1 MIVQNGEQHTDQFIQ
16 AFQSGDEAAF
26 DLFFRRHFQSLC
38 FFANKILNNEE
49 EAKDIVQ
56 NSFIKLWKISD
67 TIKNRRA
74 IKSYLYMIVRNE
86 CLDKVKKIKK
96 ETGVIKSISIPEDEW
111 DGASISEVVY
121 AETIKRV
128 YDMIEELPKKM
139 REVFKLYYVS
149 GKNYSE
155 IAATLH
161 TSPETIRKQ
170 RMRALTLLKGKLQ
183 FIALLFLLLFN

>member
-1 MIVQNGEQHTDQFIQ
+1 MATRQENIDNITQ

-56 NSFIKLWKISD
+56 DAFIKLWKISD
-67 TIKNRRA
+67 TIRNRGA

-86 CLDKVKKIKK
+86 CLDKVEKIKK
-96 ETGVIKSISIPEDEW
+96 ETAVIKSISIPEDEW
-111 DGASISEVVY
+111 DDASITEVVH

-170 RMRALTLLKGKLQ
+170 RIRALILLKGKLQ
-183 FIALLFLLLFN
+183 FITLLFLLLFN

>member
-16 AFQSGDEAAF
+16 DFQSGDEAAF
-26 DLFFRRHFQSLC
+26 DLFFLSHFRSLC

-96 ETGVIKSISIPEDEW
+96 ETAVIKSISIPEDEW
-111 DGASISEVVY
+111 DDASITEVVH

-170 RMRALTLLKGKLQ
+170 RIRALILLKGKLQ
-183 FIALLFLLLFN
+183 FITLLFLLLFN